1 MLLASTIT
9 LTVFTANI
17 YLTLLLFSVAYA
29 SLAFAASSIWALAA
43 DVAPEA
49 GLVATIAGVQN
60 FASNLSGVVTTA
72 STGFLLAISG
82 GSFDVPLTVAGAVC
96 VVGACVYLFVV
107 GRVEPLDATR
117 AGERAAAHLPVGR
130 VGE

>member
-1 MLLASTIT
+1 
-9 LTVFTANI
+9 
-17 YLTLLLFSVAYA
+17 
-29 SLAFAASSIWALAA
+29 
-43 DVAPEA
+43 
-49 GLVATIAGVQN
+49 
-60 FASNLSGVVTTA
+60 
-72 STGFLLAISG
+72 LLAISG

-107 GRVEPLDATR
+107 GRVEPLDTTR